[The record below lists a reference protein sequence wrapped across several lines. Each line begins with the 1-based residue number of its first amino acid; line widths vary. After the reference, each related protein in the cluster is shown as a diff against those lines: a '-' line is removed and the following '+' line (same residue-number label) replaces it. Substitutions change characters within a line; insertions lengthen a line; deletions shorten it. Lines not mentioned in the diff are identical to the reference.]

1 MGTMTR
7 EADYWETRCKYC
19 ESPLR
24 RDGGCSMWLGEPH
37 DLPYRDRDK
46 ERTGRPPL
54 LTGRHPRQDGA
65 TFPLHE

>member
-19 ESPLR
+19 EAPLR

-37 DLPYRDRDK
+37 DLPYRDRVSVK
-46 ERTGRPPL
+46 QE
-54 LTGRHPRQDGA
+54 Q
-65 TFPLHE
+65 